1 MKRYKNIII
10 IKHNKRNTDS
20 QGAIFVHC
28 VVVIIY
34 KVLSQNNLWPALQ
47 MNRRLCTM
55 KSMGRVTA
63 TQNVS
68 NTLTALGQR
77 AEGVKEGARRT
88 ALQPRGRGNHY
99 LRT

>member
-1 MKRYKNIII
+1 MSFFTKKINFYLKQKNILSVKRYKNIII

-47 MNRRLCTM
+47 MNPTVALYSRGCPYRIINVIYLITCVGLQNFLC
-55 KSMGRVTA
+55 
-63 TQNVS
+63 
-68 NTLTALGQR
+68 
-77 AEGVKEGARRT
+77 
-88 ALQPRGRGNHY
+88 
-99 LRT
+99 